1 MVDSFTK
8 KENNNVEELQGVI
21 NMLESLDDKN
31 NGTEADGEPSDS
43 DKLADLSALVS
54 PKSL

>member
-1 MVDSFTK
+1 MDSFTK

-31 NGTEADGEPSDS
+31 SGTEADGEQSDS
-43 DKLADLSALVS
+43 EKVADLSALVS

>member
-1 MVDSFTK
+1 
-8 KENNNVEELQGVI
+8 
-21 NMLESLDDKN
+21 MLESLDDKN